1 MSGSNTSI
9 KRRGLISFYKKLLK
23 ENRIKQYGA
32 ASKRLREL
40 EERQLQQTRWFGVR
54 YKKGTCESNPL
65 GLATK
70 DLN

>member
-1 MSGSNTSI
+1 MSGSNNSI
-9 KRRGLISFYKKLLK
+9 KRRGLIAFYKKLLK
-23 ENRIKQYGA
+23 QNRIKQYGA
-32 ASKRLREL
+32 ACQRLRQL

-54 YKKGTCESNPL
+54 YKSEINENNSL

>member
-1 MSGSNTSI
+1 MSSSSKSI
-9 KRRGLISFYKKLLK
+9 KRKGLIVFYKKLLK

-32 ASKRLREL
+32 ARQRLKQL
-40 EERQLQQTRWFGVR
+40 EERQLQKTRWFGVR
-54 YKKGTCESNPL
+54 YRSETNDNNSL